1 MTVRLPARSQGA
13 NLTTRRSNL
22 IPSLIFNKGIKTS
35 CLCTSH
41 SPYYCRVH
49 LPGPY
54 NWWLNGET
62 ELAQRLRNF
71 LVLTNT
77 LPCQAPNISSYCEPL
92 LLKCPHADSSRQP
105 RICRK
110 QHSGSQWRHDLA
122 RSAARS
128 LPRQPRVS
136 PASPHLIPHR
146 QNLRKR
152 NR

>member
-1 MTVRLPARSQGA
+1 MTVRLPARNQGA

-22 IPSLIFNKGIKTS
+22 IPSLLFNKGIKTP
-35 CLCTSH
+35 CLCASH
-41 SPYYCRVH
+41 SPYYCMVH

-71 LVLTNT
+71 LVLTNA
-77 LPCQAPNISSYCEPL
+77 LPCQAPNTSSCCDPL
-92 LLKCPHADSSRQP
+92 LLKCPHAGSSRQP

-110 QHSGSQWRHDLA
+110 QHSGNQWRHDLA

-128 LPRQPRVS
+128 LPRQPRFS
-136 PASPHLIPHR
+136 PASPHLTPHPGPVY
-146 QNLRKR
+146 
-152 NR
+152 